1 MGNVVLEGVTKKFQD
16 QRRGEVVA
24 VNEVS
29 FEVHDGEFL
38 VLVGPSGCGKTTT
51 LRMVAGLERQ
61 TYGDIYI
68 GGRLV
73 NLLPP
78 KDRDIAMV
86 FQDYALYPHMS
97 VYDNLSFGLRNLGV
111 DRKTIDQK
119 VQTVAEL
126 LQIGR
131 LLQRRPRELSGGQRQ
146 RVALGR
152 AIVRSPQVFLFDE
165 PLSNLDAKL
174 RVQMRVDLLD
184 LHRRLGNTV
193 VYVTHDQVEAMT
205 LGDRIV
211 IMLDGIV
218 QQIDSP
224 RDIYERPRNTFVASF
239 MGAPPMNL
247 VPGEIDAEGVFR
259 TDGLTITIPP
269 DAPARQQAIDSRA
282 VVLGVRPDDMAEA
295 PVDRGDMAGTVRA
308 VEFVGSETL
317 VHLDVGRHLLTAR
330 LGPQADILPGHTLA
344 VRLDFARV
352 SFFDTETQE
361 RLN

>member
-1 MGNVVLEGVTKKFQD
+1 
-16 QRRGEVVA
+16 
-24 VNEVS
+24 
-29 FEVHDGEFL
+29 
-38 VLVGPSGCGKTTT
+38 
-51 LRMVAGLERQ
+51 
-61 TYGDIYI
+61 
-68 GGRLV
+68 
-73 NLLPP
+73 
-78 KDRDIAMV
+78 MV
-86 FQDYALYPHMS
+86 FQDYALYPHMT

-111 DRKTIDQK
+111 ERKVIETK
-119 VQTVAEL
+119 VHEVAEL

-193 VYVTHDQVEAMT
+193 IYVTHDQVEAMT

-211 IMLDGIV
+211 VMLDGLI
-218 QQIDSP
+218 QQIDTP
-224 RDIYERPRNTFVASF
+224 RHIYERPRNTFVASF

-247 VPGEIDAEGVFR
+247 LIGEIDADGVFR
-259 TDGLTITIPP
+259 GDGLTITIPP
-269 DAPARQQAIDSRA
+269 TTPARQQAIRSRS
-282 VVLGVRPDDMAEA
+282 VVLGVRPDDIAEA
-295 PVDRGDMAGTVRA
+295 PTEQGDVAGTVRA

-317 VHLDVGRHLLTAR
+317 VHLDVGKHFLTAR
-330 LGPQADILPGHTLA
+330 LGPQSDILPGHNLG